1 MKTILALLAFSLLT
15 ASTSFA
21 FDCSGVKI
29 KPGLSTEDVLNA
41 CGEPAFADHWR
52 EWVYDIYGYPRPR
65 IMDKW
70 TYNRGKSYFM
80 LVLTFEDGF
89 LIRVE
94 RGSKYGF

>member
-1 MKTILALLAFSLLT
+1 MPVASLLLPT
-15 ASTSFA
+15 TGG
-21 FDCSGVKI
+21 SGR
-29 KPGLSTEDVLNA
+29 T
-41 CGEPAFADHWR
+41 
-52 EWVYDIYGYPRPR
+52 DIYGYPRPR